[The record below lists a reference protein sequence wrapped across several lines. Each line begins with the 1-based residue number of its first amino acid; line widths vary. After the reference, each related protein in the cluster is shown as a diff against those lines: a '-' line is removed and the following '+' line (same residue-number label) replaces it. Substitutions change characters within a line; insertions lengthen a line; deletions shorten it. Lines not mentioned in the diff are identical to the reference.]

1 MKSNPSLTLLSLVF
15 AFLIFFLFNDNNYS
29 IYLCILLSGV
39 GIFFPQA
46 SKFIENI
53 WFKIALVFSKF
64 MPNLLLTIIFY
75 FVLTPLALLRNLTKN
90 QKSEKLYS
98 KSESFFNTINKKY
111 EKESF
116 EKTW

>member
-1 MKSNPSLTLLSLVF
+1 MKSNPNLTLLSLVF
-15 AFLIFFLFNDNNYS
+15 ALLAFFLFLDNDYL

-46 SKFIENI
+46 SKFIEKI
-53 WFKIALVFSKF
+53 WFKITLVFSKF
-64 MPNLLLTIIFY
+64 MPNALLTIIFY

-90 QKSEKLYS
+90 KKNEKLNS
-98 KSESFFNTINKKY
+98 KRASFFKTINKKY